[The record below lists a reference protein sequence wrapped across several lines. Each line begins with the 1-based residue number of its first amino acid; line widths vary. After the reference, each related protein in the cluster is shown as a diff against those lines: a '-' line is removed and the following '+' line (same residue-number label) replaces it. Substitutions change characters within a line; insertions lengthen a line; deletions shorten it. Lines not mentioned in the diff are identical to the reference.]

1 MLKGRARQVSD
12 VALSMG
18 FTNLSHFS
26 RAFKN
31 AYGVSPQQLLVSE

>member
-1 MLKGRARQVSD
+1 
-12 VALSMG
+12 G

-31 AYGVSPQQLLVSE
+31 AYGIPPQQLLEPR